1 MGLRTDI
8 RDENTRPLST
18 FELVQSLL
26 ARLGA
31 QDAEGLTRLF
41 APQVEWRATDPT
53 SSRWRCGVRT
63 RREIESF
70 FLATFS
76 ALGLEGLTV
85 RRLLVDGEDAVVLG
99 TARWRTVATTA
110 VHEADFVLSVS
121 VHRGVVDE
129 YWLMQETVDPPSGS
143 EPVRMR

>member
-1 MGLRTDI
+1 MGLCADI
-8 RDENTRPLST
+8 RDENAKPLST
-18 FELVQSLL
+18 FELVQLLL

-31 QDAEGLTRLF
+31 QDAEGLARLF
-41 APQVEWRATDPT
+41 APQVEWRVTDPA
-53 SSRWRCGVRT
+53 SSQWRSGVRT
-63 RREIESF
+63 RREVESF

-99 TARWRTVATTA
+99 KARWRTLATTA

-121 VHRGVVDE
+121 VHRGAVHE
-129 YWLMQETVDPPSGS
+129 YWLMQEAVDLPSGS
-143 EPVRMR
+143 EPVRTR